1 MTLVRAMTRDEQRR
15 LVEWAGGE
23 GWNPGLHDAELFWE
37 LDPEGYL
44 ALEVDGQL
52 AGGGAIIRHNHQF
65 GFMGLFI
72 VRPEFR
78 SRKLGTQL
86 WYARRDRLR
95 ERLDAGGTIG
105 LDAVDA
111 MIPFY
116 ARGGFEALTRH
127 RRFQGL
133 GSELLAR
140 SMAGIARGAGE
151 GDALALPVGED
162 AGLVVIG
169 PGDLD
174 RVEACDRGCFP
185 GERRR
190 FLGPWLGQ
198 SDACALAA
206 VENGQFSGYGVL
218 RRCSVGYKVGPL
230 CADDSAVAHRILRGL
245 ALRAGS
251 QPVFVDVPDNNPAAR
266 RLCESLGMVE
276 VFGCVRMYLG
286 PVPDLRNDRIFG
298 IATLE
303 VG

>member
-1 MTLVRAMTRDEQRR
+1 MSLVRAMTRDEQRR
-15 LVEWAGGE
+15 LVEWAAGE
-23 GWNPGLHDAELFWE
+23 GWNPGLHDADLFWE

-52 AGGGAIIRHNHQF
+52 AGGGAIIRHNHRF

-86 WYARRDRLR
+86 WYARRDRLL
-95 ERLDAGGTIG
+95 ERLDAGATIG

-116 ARGGFEALTRH
+116 ARGGFESLTRH
-127 RRFQGL
+127 RRFQGT
-133 GSELLAR
+133 GTELLAKGMLD
-140 SMAGIARGAGE
+140 S
-151 GDALALPVGED
+151 PVGED
-162 AGLVVIG
+162 AGLVAIG

-174 RVEACDRGCFP
+174 RVEACDEGCFP
-185 GERRR
+185 GGRRR
-190 FLGPWLGQ
+190 FLEPWLAL
-198 SDACALAA
+198 SDAHALAA
-206 VENGQFSGYGVL
+206 VENDRFSGYGVM
-218 RRCSVGYKVGPL
+218 RRSRVGFRVGPL

-245 ALRAGS
+245 ALRAGGD
-251 QPVFVDVPDNNPAAR
+251 PIVVDAPDSNPAAR
-266 RLCESLGMVE
+266 RWCEGLGMAE

-286 PVPDLRNDRIFG
+286 PVPELRNDRIFG
-298 IATLE
+298 VATLE

>member
-1 MTLVRAMTRDEQRR
+1 MTTIRGMTRDEERQ

-37 LDPEGYL
+37 LDPEGFL
-44 ALEVDGQL
+44 ALEVEGRL
-52 AGGGAIIRHNHQF
+52 AGGGAIIRHNGRF

-72 VRPEFR
+72 VRPEYR
-78 SRKLGTQL
+78 SQKLGTQL

-95 ERLDAGGTIG
+95 ERLEPGGTIG

-116 ARGGFEALTRH
+116 ARGGFEPLTRH
-127 RRFQGL
+127 RRFQWTNPPTIPA
-133 GSELLAR
+133 EPRLAE
-140 SMAGIARGAGE
+140 SV
-151 GDALALPVGED
+151 PVAED
-162 AGLVVIG
+162 TGLVKIG

-174 RVEACDRGCFP
+174 RVEACDHGCFP
-185 GERRR
+185 GDRRR
-190 FLGPWLGQ
+190 FLGPWVLQ
-198 SDACALAA
+198 PDAIALAA
-206 VENGQFSGYGVL
+206 VAHGRFSGYGVM
-218 RRCSVGYKVGPL
+218 RRCPVGYKVGPL

-245 ALRAGS
+245 GLRAGG
-251 QPVFVDVPDNNPAAR
+251 QPVFVDAPDNNPAAR
-266 RLCESLGMVE
+266 RLCERLGMAE

-286 PVPDLRNDRIFG
+286 PVPDLDNGRIFG